1 MGKREQAAGVPR
13 SGLGTNAK
21 LRTPPAVAALGER
34 LKAETEAFT
43 AAAARL
49 RRYALQRHI
58 SLLLKDFR
66 RVNRNGEEVPYRVF
80 GCMWEARQGC
90 AEVVKTSRGATF
102 RGLQTCG
109 SIWHCPVCAARI
121 SNERRRDI
129 KAAVDAAA
137 ALGYKALLLTL
148 TARHTARTS
157 LPGQL
162 KAMTKA
168 YEAMWRGA
176 PAERIKARAGILG
189 MIRSLEATH
198 SRRNGW
204 HPHIHVIIF
213 VPEGCDVAALGDAL
227 RSRWE
232 HCAAR
237 HGLSMN
243 EHGFDLIDDTARVAD
258 YVAKYG
264 HEPRWQSAD
273 ELARWHTKVGRGGR
287 GQWEHFTPWQ
297 LAEFS
302 MGGDEQAGALFQ
314 EYALTFHGR
323 RQIVWS
329 DGLRDLLGL
338 GEEAT
343 DEEAAEKEMEE
354 AAELL
359 RVVLTAPQWEQ
370 VRRWK
375 IDLETG
381 EVLAEKKKW
390 RDRRAELLEVVE
402 RCADLAELAG
412 EIARLFGFTPAI
424 FVDQAERSDD
434 QADDQAEGP
443 DSSGA

>member
-1 MGKREQAAGVPR
+1 MEKTSKAERAGREAA
-13 SGLGTNAK
+13 LGTNTL
-21 LRTPPAVAALGER
+21 LRTPAAVVALGDR
-34 LKAETEAFT
+34 LKVETEAWS
-43 AAAARL
+43 AAAARV

-58 SLLLKDFR
+58 SLLLKDFTR
-66 RVNRNGEEVPYRVF
+66 TNREGAEVPYRVTA
-80 GCMWEARQGC
+80 CLWAARKGGA

-102 RGLQTCG
+102 RGLQVCG

-129 KAAVDAAA
+129 KAGQDAAA
-137 ALGYKALLLTL
+137 ALGYKALLMTL
-148 TARHTARTS
+148 TARHSSKTA
-157 LPGQL
+157 LPWQL
-162 KAMTKA
+162 KAITKA

-198 SRRNGW
+198 SKRNGW

-213 VPEGCDVAALGDAL
+213 VPADCDVTALGDAL
-227 RSRWE
+227 RDRWE

-237 HGLSMN
+237 HGLTMN

-258 YVAKYG
+258 YVSKYG
-264 HEPRWQSAD
+264 HEPKWQSAD
-273 ELARWHTKVGRGGR
+273 ELARWHTKVGRGR

-302 MGGDEQAGALFQ
+302 MAGDAQAGELFA

-329 DGLRDLLGL
+329 DGLRAALGL
-338 GEEAT
+338 QVEKT
-343 DEEAAEKEMEE
+343 DEEAAEQEMEE

-359 RVVLTAPQWEQ
+359 RVQLLPDQWSA
-370 VRRWK
+370 VRRWHD
-375 IDLETG
+375 IDQETG
-381 EVLAEKKKW
+381 EVLATK
-390 RDRRAELLEVVE
+390 DRRAELLEVVE
-402 RCADLAELAG
+402 RYADPAELAG
-412 EIARLFGFTPAI
+412 EILRAFGFEVTI
-424 FVDQAERSDD
+424 FTLGDDD
-434 QADDQAEGP
+434 QAPPDLDSQAE
-443 DSSGA
+443 DFGAPGA